1 MIEKKKKLIEVMNK
15 HKTETELIKV
25 KMESKDKLLK
35 YIEESIPKLNK
46 DDINS
51 FKDIISI
58 EKV

>member
-1 MIEKKKKLIEVMNK
+1 MNK